1 MHCTLEVCVDSTA
14 SALAAKRGGADRLEL
29 CADLIIGG
37 TTPSPALLRQVKA
50 ETGLPVRALIRPR
63 FGDFCYDRYELA
75 QMAECAAE
83 LVAAGADG
91 IVTGVLTPT
100 GALDTDALRPI
111 YAAARQAAEK
121 AHRTVDCTLH
131 RAFDVCCDP
140 FAALEAAKQLGLA
153 TILTSGQ
160 AVSAPQG
167 AALLQQLVE
176 AAGQEVE
183 ILVGAGVSAANIP
196 ALAAQ
201 TGARA
206 FHLSGKQVLL
216 SVYDPATKE
225 RFEEQVKPITY
236 GTQSDLLYKRWV
248 EQKRQM
254 VDKLSNG
261 KIGYVHVKGMN
272 SESFRDTYS
281 ELLGRCREKEA
292 VIVDTRHNG
301 GGWLHEDLA
310 ILLSGELYAKF
321 TPRGQFIGNDPFN
334 RWLKPSCVL
343 MCEDN
348 YSNAH
353 GFPWTYKTLKIGK
366 LIGAP
371 VPGTMTAVWWE
382 TQIDPSIVFG
392 IPQVGMQDMQGR
404 YLENQQLEPDIEV
417 YNSPESQLRGEDH
430 QLEEAV
436 KEMLKEVQK

>member
-50 ETGLPVRALIRPR
+50 ETGLPVRALLRPR

-91 IVTGVLTPT
+91 IVTGVLTPA

-160 AVSAPQG
+160 AASAPQG
-167 AALLQQLVE
+167 AALLRQLVE
-176 AAGQEVE
+176 VAGQEVE
-183 ILVGAGVSAANIP
+183 ILVGAGVSADNIP
-196 ALAAQ
+196 AL

-206 FHLSGKQVLL
+206 FHLSGKQVLDSRMTFRREGVPMGL
-216 SVYDPATKE
+216 PGFSE
-225 RFEEQVKPITY
+225 FEIWQT
-236 GTQSDLLYKRWV
+236 
-248 EQKRQM
+248 
-254 VDKLSNG
+254 
-261 KIGYVHVKGMN
+261 
-272 SESFRDTYS
+272 SEANIRAAHTA
-281 ELLGRCREKEA
+281 L
-292 VIVDTRHNG
+292 
-301 GGWLHEDLA
+301 
-310 ILLSGELYAKF
+310 
-321 TPRGQFIGNDPFN
+321 
-334 RWLKPSCVL
+334 
-343 MCEDN
+343 
-348 YSNAH
+348 NA
-353 GFPWTYKTLKIGK
+353 L
-366 LIGAP
+366 
-371 VPGTMTAVWWE
+371 
-382 TQIDPSIVFG
+382 
-392 IPQVGMQDMQGR
+392 
-404 YLENQQLEPDIEV
+404 
-417 YNSPESQLRGEDH
+417 
-430 QLEEAV
+430 
-436 KEMLKEVQK
+436 

>member
-50 ETGLPVRALIRPR
+50 ETGLPVRALLRPR
-63 FGDFCYDRYELA
+63 FGDFCYDRY
-75 QMAECAAE
+75 E

-91 IVTGVLTPT
+91 IVTGVLTPA

-160 AVSAPQG
+160 AASAPQG

-206 FHLSGKQVLL
+206 FHLSGKQVLDSRMTFRREGVPMGL
-216 SVYDPATKE
+216 PGFSE
-225 RFEEQVKPITY
+225 FEIWQT
-236 GTQSDLLYKRWV
+236 
-248 EQKRQM
+248 
-254 VDKLSNG
+254 
-261 KIGYVHVKGMN
+261 
-272 SESFRDTYS
+272 SEANIRAART
-281 ELLGRCREKEA
+281 
-292 VIVDTRHNG
+292 
-301 GGWLHEDLA
+301 
-310 ILLSGELYAKF
+310 
-321 TPRGQFIGNDPFN
+321 
-334 RWLKPSCVL
+334 VL
-343 MCEDN
+343 D
-348 YSNAH
+348 A
-353 GFPWTYKTLKIGK
+353 L
-366 LIGAP
+366 
-371 VPGTMTAVWWE
+371 
-382 TQIDPSIVFG
+382 
-392 IPQVGMQDMQGR
+392 
-404 YLENQQLEPDIEV
+404 
-417 YNSPESQLRGEDH
+417 
-430 QLEEAV
+430 
-436 KEMLKEVQK
+436 